1 MLVTWPLPGGWL
13 ERLGSGP
20 AAIEARSRGIARELA
35 AAKWRGIEAELAAA
49 VVYAGGDPSLLESI
63 SIRGPVPGSPARV
76 LADVGMVW
84 TGLRGVHT
92 PAVAAEAPG
101 AADLAQQTGT
111 TRSAAGM
118 RLLWDEFGREGLV
131 VVGNAPT
138 ALLAALD
145 LATEAPPAFVIA
157 TCPGFTLAEAAKNAL
172 LESGLPHLA
181 VVGTRGGSGLAAAAA
196 NVLLRQPG

>member
-1 MLVTWPLPGGWL
+1 L
-13 ERLGSGP
+13 ERLGAGP
-20 AAIEARSRGIARELA
+20 DTIEARSRGIARELA
-35 AAKWRGIEAELAAA
+35 AGRWQGIESELAAA
-49 VVYAGGDPSLLESI
+49 VVYAGGDPSLLDSI
-63 SIRGPVPGSPARV
+63 AIRGQVPRSPARV

-92 PAVAAEAPG
+92 RAVAAEAPG
-101 AADLAQQTGT
+101 AADLAQHTGT

-118 RLLWDEFGREGLV
+118 RVLWEEFGRDGLV
-131 VVGNAPT
+131 IVGNAPT

-145 LATEAPPAFVIA
+145 LATEARPAFVIA
-157 TCPGFTLAEAAKNAL
+157 TCPGFTLAEVAKSGL

-181 VVGTRGGSGLAAAAA
+181 VLGTRGGSGLAAAAA